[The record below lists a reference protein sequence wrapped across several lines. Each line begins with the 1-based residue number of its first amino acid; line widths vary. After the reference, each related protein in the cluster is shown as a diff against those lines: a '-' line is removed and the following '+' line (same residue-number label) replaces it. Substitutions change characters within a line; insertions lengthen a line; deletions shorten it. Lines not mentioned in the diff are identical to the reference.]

1 MSEKASRRDF
11 VKTAAAGIVGFGL
24 GAGVGYGASQMMAP
38 PPGVARTVTVT
49 QTAAAKPPKGVPKE
63 PIKIGIAS
71 WFTGPS
77 TMVGE
82 ACLGG
87 AQFAADE
94 INKAG
99 GILGRKIEVL
109 KRDIGTPDVTVEA
122 VRRYVLEDK
131 VDLMAGDTGGSN
143 ANAIVPHIEQL
154 KTPFFFQCSTTVKEV
169 EELNPNPLY
178 VFRTGEQNLAEPNVA
193 AQIIAR
199 EFPNATKIA
208 GINPDYV
215 YGREAMMYSMMALNK
230 LAPNMKSVLETWP
243 ALNATDFSSHI
254 TAVLAAKPDVVIT
267 ACWGGDFVT
276 LAKQATAYGLFKET
290 NVVSI
295 LGAMA
300 LNSLTKDIVPPGVW
314 MLHRD
319 YYFMAPAPNLY
330 PLNKWF
336 VTEYR
341 KRTNKYPEFDVMQVF
356 SGIFAYKQ
364 AIERVYAA
372 TGSYP
377 ENDEICRAI
386 QNSQVVSPAG
396 HRVITSDGQFIN
408 ALPYGKTMHHADYPI
423 AILDPKTVGFIQ
435 PETVYNPKS
444 LPPVLQYPL
453 GTGMKYSDWIATW

>member
-1 MSEKASRRDF
+1 MSGKTSRRDF
-11 VKTAAAGIVGFGL
+11 VKTAAAGIVGFGV

-38 PPGVARTVTVT
+38 PTGVAPTVTKTVELGKT
-49 QTAAAKPPKGVPKE
+49 PRGVPKE
-63 PIKIGIAS
+63 PIKIGIVS

-82 ACLGG
+82 ACYGG
-87 AQFAADE
+87 ARFAADE

-109 KRDIGTPDVTVEA
+109 KRDCGTPEVTVDA
-122 VRRYVLEDK
+122 VRRFVLEDK
-131 VDLMAGDTGGSN
+131 VDLMGGDVGGSN
-143 ANAIVPHIEQL
+143 CNAIVPHIEQL
-154 KTPFFFQCSTTVKEV
+154 KVPFFFQCSTTVKEV
-169 EELNPNPLY
+169 EELDPNPLY

-193 AQIIAR
+193 AQLIVR
-199 EFPNATKIA
+199 EFPNAKRIA

-215 YGREAMMYSMMALNK
+215 YGREAMMYTMKALNK
-230 LAPNMKSVLETWP
+230 LAPHMESVLETWP
-243 ALNATDFSSHI
+243 PLGATDFSSHI
-254 TAVLAAKPDVVIT
+254 TAVLDAKPDVVIT

-276 LAKQATAYGLFKET
+276 FAKQATAYGLFQKT

-295 LGAMA
+295 LGSMA

-314 MLHRD
+314 MLQRD
-319 YYFMAPAPNLY
+319 YYFEAPPHNLY

-336 VTEYR
+336 VETYR
-341 KRTNKYPEFDVMQVF
+341 KRENKFPEFDVMQIF

-364 AIERVYAA
+364 AVERVYAA

-377 ENDEICRAI
+377 ENEEICRAI

-408 ALPYGKTMHHADYPI
+408 PLPYGKTWHDPKYPI
-423 AILDPKTVGFIQ
+423 ATIDPKTLGFIM
-435 PETVYNPKS
+435 PEYVYNPKS

-453 GTGMKYSDWIATW
+453 GTGMKYSDWIASW